1 MVKYTKEVVDQMVAT
16 YKSHPSLDTVEEIA
30 QKLGVPNR
38 SVIAKLSSLGVY
50 QKKVYL
56 TKRGEVPV
64 KKEELIEDIAQKLGV
79 NTEILDSLEKC
90 NKGVLALILSH
101 L

>member
-1 MVKYTKEVVDQMVAT
+1 MVKYTKEVVDHMVER
-16 YKSHPSLDTVEEIA
+16 YKTNPTLECVVDLAGT
-30 QKLGVPNR
+30 LGVPQR

-56 TKRGEVPV
+56 TKRGETPV
-64 KKEELIEDIAQKLGV
+64 KKDQLIEDIAHKLGV
-79 NTEILDSLEKC
+79 CPEVLDSLEKS
-90 NKGVLALILSH
+90 NKGVLQLILNH

>member
-1 MVKYTKEVVDQMVAT
+1 MTMYTKEQVDYLVAT
-16 YKSHPSLDTVEEIA
+16 YKCSPDLATVQALA
-30 QKLGVPNR
+30 QELGVPQR

-56 TKRGEVPV
+56 TKRGETPV
-64 KKEELIEDIAQKLGV
+64 KKDQLIDQIATKLGV
-79 NTEILDSLEKC
+79 NPEVLDSLEKS
-90 NKGVLALILSH
+90 NKVVLQLILSH